1 MAVEKDPFFSE
12 LARTALDEDSKD
24 TFRSEQVSAGAELT
38 DPIQIFKQGVVS
50 GGYNLAANLEYFKG
64 IGNSIVEDQDALE
77 KNLYAAEKL
86 EQQAGMAMADV
97 QQFDDF
103 LENPTALGFI
113 NQVSSATGQFAPSAI
128 ASVASAVSGAGAG
141 VAVVGLTGVTKGLVQ
156 NVAKKEIQKAYK
168 KKMKKQ
174 PLTKDE
180 EDLLAGAY
188 DSYKKLRFGP
198 AARGGAVAG
207 AVAQEYPQGAGI
219 AFGNFAEEDMTDPI
233 QAFQSLG
240 IGVPFAA
247 VGVGAE
253 ALVFKGLTGILK
265 KQGSGPVHKRILG
278 AIGQSAGR
286 TGAVEGI
293 TEGIQ
298 EELSVQQKFAI
309 DDDYTQ
315 AQARLDR
322 AQAVFAGFFG
332 GVGIGAAGGTVA
344 GTLNA
349 ATGNKIVDQA
359 RENLTAGYREEQYNQ
374 FLKERYGV
382 DPEAGMGEVATEP
395 KTWIK
400 AQIEAMLDP
409 NTGKD
414 SVFIDRA
421 SIGIFNEVRRE
432 NPELD
437 AKLREL
443 PNHAA
448 GLEVVEAR
456 DEEGNIRDNVRTAG
470 LLFSTDGA
478 KVNKF
483 KEVTDEFLYD
493 GTKQDEVLVDILGY
507 EHGRLPDADRVVE
520 VRDAANNVVWYQ
532 STTLEKEADVKAKAK
547 ELFPESNIVST
558 DIDDHLSRR
567 NQAPQARGSGPFELD
582 DEGEVVQDDGITE
595 EEEQEALAAFQFETP
610 GVSEEPGIRS
620 ANQNARLAVEGIQK
634 GEGWSRGASRDTQ
647 LQTDAASYFP
657 AFPQYADRM
666 NSELN
671 RGFYSDAL
679 LRTYLRVSESA
690 PNNIYVIQ
698 AIDPEADN
706 VRYEIKRL
714 NTTDGQV
721 DIGLGI
727 PTAVTEAIETEK
739 DRVFKGGKPTGWKIQ
754 PPGINPQTNQPYKM
768 VPVYMPALTI
778 LGRRINTR
786 LGLASPESTELQ
798 GALEGFNTIFVELGK
813 QKYKLDYPGKEGVGP
828 NKTPLPFERS
838 NATVY
843 RSRGRDYSYKQLQP
857 GDRSVTPEARRGD
870 VGGTDQ
876 TQNIRNLRNLITQTG
891 LVEQLGIQEQF
902 NELNTLEELENF
914 VTEEINPNIPDP
926 QQRIMT
932 STMFEGAEFSELV
945 SGRERTDVE
954 FQEEQIYVDE
964 NDPRAVEP
972 NTIILTDALRQ
983 QGFEPGDVAREAGTR
998 QTRRVEDSTD
1008 FAPLTPEQQANEEY
1022 KAATFDELGSTTRRT
1037 DPGKFVDVFP
1047 SLAQRLGDPQ
1057 FVSKLSFIAKDRFK
1071 LKKRTSIFTSDVN
1084 FDEVLPLTKSTLPNI
1099 NYIKAQQNILNDST
1113 DRARFISLGKEN
1125 IILVKIGANAGSAEQ
1140 GAAMISIAHEFGH
1153 AVFDQE
1159 VTNTLETEIGKKVY
1173 AAFEAERDAPNA
1185 PEMYQ
1190 EGNPHAYEE
1199 WYADKVGGFLLAEL
1213 RNEKVKAKNGVE
1225 SYFKR
1230 IAKQI
1235 ADAFRSLSSEISK
1248 RFSVNPDFTDYAQNV
1263 VRVYKDGFVDFTRNK
1278 GSYQQRRYSRAM
1290 VDNFVPKTFESAG
1303 QRTLFRSLKKAA
1315 IDILE
1320 DPSTMAPLYLKKVFY
1335 PADNFLK
1342 ALGKGVKTE
1351 QKSGIDLDG
1360 LEGQAFS
1367 LMEDGPV
1374 TISNI
1379 QQKFKVGFNPT
1390 VDALNRLV
1398 DKGLIKETPSERQGI
1413 SKFERTE
1420 QGKAKQKIED
1430 IGKALAA
1437 MFYTSSQSEGGTGLL
1452 TANIVKANAEVNKL
1466 SAILELDDVSQITP
1480 EAEAILLEAEND
1492 TIPTEQLGEKAKQVR
1507 EWLSD
1512 FYDRENL
1519 GAIFNNKKI
1528 ENYFPRMIAIAEITE
1543 NVALQD
1549 SLVNLI
1555 VQNNPNTTEQVARE
1569 VVQGLI
1575 AEPANALIEGNETDG
1590 EGRFNIGL
1598 AKERAALFKT
1608 ISTKDLRDAQ
1618 LLEEPAVAVR
1628 KYLANSI
1635 KRSEF
1640 NKRGGA
1646 KRVQELVDQLPEN
1659 EQGHAVDAIDAI
1671 MGRVNP
1677 NMGANFRF
1685 INSWGL
1691 VANITTL
1698 LAFAVF
1704 ASLPDFAGPILR
1716 SKEFSAFGNFG
1727 RELGSYFQNSEE
1739 ASRFAKDIGVVSTD
1753 AINTMYI
1760 NAGEL
1765 DFMSKNAKNVSEKFF
1780 KYTGLEW
1787 YTRFTR
1793 IFAAGMGRRFLMEHQ
1808 MRADQGD
1815 VRSQRYLRELGVTSA
1830 QIKTWNNSQNVEAH
1844 PEVKLAL
1851 AQFVD
1856 ESIVR
1861 PNAAERP
1868 VWASDPRLALVWQLK
1883 SFFYAYGKNIVGGV
1897 MRESSSRVKEGAGMN
1912 SATLPLLLAASTL
1925 LPLSM
1930 LGLDLR
1936 ERFKVGLAW
1945 ALPGVSPED
1954 KNYRKSLDM
1963 EWDKYSFEI
1972 IDRSGVLGPWALAA
1986 PLFMESK
1993 RYGDPFW
2000 VSPLGPSVEKGY
2012 DLLTGDLDFGD
2023 ITPIYNQIGGFD

>member
-12 LARTALDEDSKD
+12 LARTALNEDSKD
-24 TFRSEQVSAGAELT
+24 TFRSEQASAGAELT

-64 IGNSIVEDQDALE
+64 IGNSIMEDQDALE

-103 LENPTALGFI
+103 LENPTALGFV

-128 ASVASAVSGAGAG
+128 ASVASAISGAGAG
-141 VAVVGLTGVTKGLVQ
+141 VAVAGLTGVTKGLVE
-156 NVAKKEIQKAYK
+156 NVAKKETAKALK

-180 EDLLAGAY
+180 EDLLKGAY
-188 DSYKKLRFGP
+188 DSYKKIRFGP
-198 AARGGAVAG
+198 AAKGGAIAG

-219 AFGNFAEEDMTDPI
+219 AFANFAEEDMTDPI
-233 QAFQSLG
+233 RAFQSLG
-240 IGVPFAA
+240 IAVPFTA

-265 KQGSGPVHKRILG
+265 KQGSGPIHKRILG

-315 AQARLDR
+315 AQAKLDR

-349 ATGNKIVDQA
+349 ATGDRLVDRA
-359 RENLTAGYREEQYNQ
+359 RENVTAGYRKEQYND
-374 FLKERYGV
+374 FLKERYGI
-382 DPEAGMGEVATEP
+382 DPKDGLGQVATEP

-400 AQIEAMLDP
+400 AQIEAIFDP
-409 NTGKD
+409 TNSKD
-414 SVFIDRA
+414 SIFIDRA

-432 NPELD
+432 NPELAARLD
-437 AKLREL
+437 QI
-443 PNHAA
+443 PNHSAA
-448 GLEVVEAR
+448 DTGELS
-456 DEEGNIRDNVRTAG
+456 AG

-493 GTKQDEVLVDILGY
+493 STKQDEVLVDILGY

-567 NQAPQARGSGPFELD
+567 NQTPQARGSGPFELD
-582 DEGEVVQDDGITE
+582 DEGEIIQDDGPTV
-595 EEEQEALAAFQFETP
+595 EQEQEDLAAFQFETP
-610 GVSEEPGIRS
+610 GISEEPGIRS

-647 LQTDAASYFP
+647 LQTDAAAYFP

-754 PPGINPQTNQPYKM
+754 PPGINPQTKQPYKM

-798 GALEGFNTIFVELGK
+798 GALEGFNTMFVELGK
-813 QKYKLDYPGKEGVGP
+813 QGYKLDYPGKQGVGP
-828 NKTPLPFERS
+828 NRTPLPFERS

-857 GDRSVTPEARRGD
+857 GDRSVTPEARTGD

-876 TQNIRNLRNLITQTG
+876 EQNLTSLKNRVNGVIG
-891 LVEQLGIQEQF
+891 ELVQGNRRGGVTSERPLSVELQEKVD
-902 NELNTLEELENF
+902 EIDTLEELEEF
-914 VTEEINPNIPDP
+914 VTEEVNPNIPDP

-932 STMFEGAEFSELV
+932 STMFEGAEFSEQ
-945 SGRERTDVE
+945 STGDFVE
-954 FQEEQIYVDE
+954 
-964 NDPRAVEP
+964 A
-972 NTIILTDALRQ
+972 
-983 QGFEPGDVAREAGTR
+983 
-998 QTRRVEDSTD
+998 
-1008 FAPLTPEQQANEEY
+1008 TPEQQANEEY

-1071 LKKRTSIFTSDVN
+1071 LKKRTRIFTSDVN

-1125 IILVKIGANAGSAEQ
+1125 IILVKIGANPGSAEQ

-1185 PEMYQ
+1185 PETYQ

-1199 WYADKVGGFLLAEL
+1199 WYADKIGGFLLAEL

-1290 VDNFVPKTFESAG
+1290 VDTFSPRTFKSAG
-1303 QRTLFRSLKKAA
+1303 QRSLFRSLKKAA
-1315 IDILE
+1315 IEILE
-1320 DPSTMAPLYLKKVFY
+1320 DPSTKSPLYLKKVFY

-1342 ALGKGVKTE
+1342 ALGKNNG
-1351 QKSGIDLDG
+1351 
-1360 LEGQAFS
+1360 
-1367 LMEDGPV
+1367 
-1374 TISNI
+1374 
-1379 QQKFKVGFNPT
+1379 
-1390 VDALNRLV
+1390 
-1398 DKGLIKETPSERQGI
+1398 
-1413 SKFERTE
+1413 
-1420 QGKAKQKIED
+1420 
-1430 IGKALAA
+1430 IGKKLAA
-1437 MFYTSSQSEGGTGLL
+1437 MFYTPSQSAEGGTGLL

-1519 GAIFNNKKI
+1519 ADIFKNKKI
-1528 ENYFPRMIAIAEITE
+1528 ENYFPRMIAIAEIAE

-1575 AEPANALIEGNETDG
+1575 AEPANALLEGNETDG

-1598 AKERAALFKT
+1598 AKERAALFKN

-1640 NKRGGA
+1640 NRRGGA
-1646 KRVQELVDQLPEN
+1646 KRVKELVDQLPEK
-1659 EQGHAVDAIDAI
+1659 EKGHAVDAIDAI

-1677 NMGANFRF
+1677 NMGATFRF

-1727 RELGSYFQNSEE
+1727 RELQSYFQNSEE

-1780 KYTGLEW
+1780 KFTMLEW

-1815 VRSQRYLRELGVTSA
+1815 VRSQRYLKELGVTSA
-1830 QIKTWNNSQNVEAH
+1830 QIKAWNNSQNVEAH

-2000 VSPLGPSVEKGY
+2000 VSPLGPSAEKAF
-2012 DLLTGDLDFGD
+2012 DLVTGDLEFGD
-2023 ITPIYNQIGGFD
+2023 MTPIYNQIGGFD

>member
-1 MAVEKDPFFSE
+1 MAIENDTFFSE
-12 LARTALDEDSKD
+12 FAKTSAGEIEQD
-24 TFRSEQVSAGAELT
+24 TFQSEQAAQGAQLT
-38 DPIQIFKQGVVS
+38 DPIQIFKQGVSS
-50 GGYNLAANLEYFKG
+50 GANNLAANIQYFKG
-64 IGNSIVEDQDALE
+64 IGNSIMEDQDALE
-77 KNLYAAEKL
+77 KNLYAAERY
-86 EQQAGMAMADV
+86 EREAGMAMADV

-103 LENPTALGFI
+103 LENPTALGFV
-113 NQVSSATGQFAPSAI
+113 NQVASATGQFAPSAI

-156 NVAKKEIQKAYK
+156 TVAKKEIQKVYK

-180 EDLLAGAY
+180 EDLLKGSY
-188 DSYKKLRFGP
+188 ESYKKLRFGP
-198 AARGGAVAG
+198 AAKGGAVAG

-219 AFGNFAEEDMTDPI
+219 AFANFAEEDMTDPI
-233 QAFQSLG
+233 RAFQSLG

-253 ALVFKGLTGILK
+253 ALVFKGLTGVLK
-265 KQGSGPVHKRILG
+265 KQGSGPIHKRILG

-286 TGAVEGI
+286 TGVVEGL

-309 DDDYTQ
+309 DDDYSR
-315 AQARLDR
+315 AQAKLDR

-349 ATGNKIVDQA
+349 ATGNRIIDKA
-359 RENLTAGYREEQYNQ
+359 RENVVGGYRREQYND
-374 FLKERYGV
+374 FLKERYGI
-382 DPEAGMGEVATEP
+382 DPKDGLGQVATEP
-395 KTWIK
+395 KAWIK
-400 AQIEAMLDP
+400 AQIEAIFDP
-409 NTGKD
+409 TNSKD
-414 SVFIDRA
+414 SIFIDRA
-421 SIGIFNEVRRE
+421 SIGIFNEVRDE
-432 NPELD
+432 NPELAARLD
-437 AKLREL
+437 QI
-443 PNHAA
+443 PNHSAA
-448 GLEVVEAR
+448 DTGDLS
-456 DEEGNIRDNVRTAG
+456 AG

-520 VRDAANNVVWYQ
+520 VRDAANNVLWYQ

-547 ELFPESNIVST
+547 ELFPESNNIVSV

-567 NQAPQARGSGPFELD
+567 NQGPKARGSGPFELD

-595 EEEQEALAAFQFETP
+595 EEEQEALAAFRFETP
-610 GVSEEPGIRS
+610 GISEEPGIRS
-620 ANQNARLAVEGIQK
+620 ANQNARLTVEGIQK

-647 LQTDAASYFP
+647 LQTDAAAYFP

-679 LRTYLRVSESA
+679 LRTYLRVSKRA

-739 DRVFKGGKPTGWKIQ
+739 DRIFRGGKPTGWKIQ
-754 PPGINPQTNQPYKM
+754 PPGINPQTKQPYKM

-813 QKYKLDYPGKEGVGP
+813 QKYKLDFPGKQGVGP
-828 NKTPLPFERS
+828 NRTPLPFEQS

-857 GDRSVTPEARRGD
+857 TGGFVTSGLASLKNKVLD
-870 VGGTDQ
+870 VDA
-876 TQNIRNLRNLITQTG
+876 G
-891 LVEQLGIQEQF
+891 LLQQLGITEEEI
-902 NELNTLEELENF
+902 NEIETLEELENL
-914 VTEEINPNIPDP
+914 VEEEINPNISEP
-926 QQRIMT
+926 QNRIMT
-932 STMFEGAEFSELV
+932 SSMFEGAEFPELV
-945 SGRERTDVE
+945 TGRQRTDVQ
-954 FQEEQIYVDE
+954 FEEGQIFVDE
-964 NDPRAVEP
+964 NEPLLLRTETVTDVEGNRSEVPIFLRAGDPNAVV
-972 NTIILTDALRQ
+972 LTDELRAA
-983 QGFEPGDVAREAGTR
+983 GFKPGDVVNRRATARTVTE
-998 QTRRVEDSTD
+998 ESTD
-1008 FAPLTPEQQANEEY
+1008 FAPLTPEQQAAEEY

-1071 LKKRTSIFTSDVN
+1071 LKKRTRIFTSDVN
-1084 FDEVLPLTKSTLPNI
+1084 FDEVLPLTKSTLPNL

-1113 DRARFISLGKEN
+1113 ERARFISLGKEN

-1159 VTNTLETEIGKKVY
+1159 VTNSLTTEIGKKVY
-1173 AAFEAERDAPNA
+1173 AAFEAERNAPNA
-1185 PEMYQ
+1185 PEAYQ
-1190 EGNPHAYEE
+1190 EGNEHAYEE
-1199 WYADKVGGFLLAEL
+1199 WYADKIGGFLLAEL

-1235 ADAFRSLSSEISK
+1235 ADAFRSLGSEISK

-1263 VRVYKDGFVDFTRNK
+1263 VKTYKDGFVDRTRNK

-1290 VDNFVPKTFESAG
+1290 VDNFVPKTYKSAAQRSLFE
-1303 QRTLFRSLKKAA
+1303 SLKKAS
-1315 IDILE
+1315 IEILE
-1320 DPSTMAPLYLKKVFY
+1320 DPSTKAPLYLKKVFY

-1342 ALGKGVKTE
+1342 ALGKEK
-1351 QKSGIDLDG
+1351 
-1360 LEGQAFS
+1360 
-1367 LMEDGPV
+1367 
-1374 TISNI
+1374 N
-1379 QQKFKVGFNPT
+1379 
-1390 VDALNRLV
+1390 
-1398 DKGLIKETPSERQGI
+1398 
-1413 SKFERTE
+1413 
-1420 QGKAKQKIED
+1420 

-1437 MFYTSSQSEGGTGLL
+1437 MFYTASQSEGGTGLL

-1466 SAILELDDVSQITP
+1466 SAILELDDVAQITP

-1528 ENYFPRMIAIAEITE
+1528 ENYFPRLIAVAEISE

-1555 VQNNPNTTEQVARE
+1555 VQNNPNTTEKVARE

-1575 AEPANALIEGNETDG
+1575 AEPANALLEGNETDG
-1590 EGRFNIGL
+1590 EGRFNLGL
-1598 AKERAALFKT
+1598 AKKRAELFKN
-1608 ISTKDLRDAQ
+1608 IDTKDLRDAQ
-1618 LLEEPAVAVR
+1618 LLEEPAIAVR
-1628 KYLANSI
+1628 KYLSNSI

-1646 KRVQELVDQLPEN
+1646 KRVQELIDQLSEN
-1659 EQGHAVDAIDAI
+1659 EQGHAIDAVDAI

-1704 ASLPDFAGPILR
+1704 ASLPDFAGPVLR

-1727 RELGSYFQNSEE
+1727 RELQSYFQNSEE

-1765 DFMSKNAKNVSEKFF
+1765 DFMSKNAKFVSEKFF

-1815 VRSQRYLRELGVTSA
+1815 VRSQRFLKELNVTPA
-1830 QIKTWNNSQNVEAH
+1830 QIKAWNNSQNVEAH

-1897 MRESSSRVKEGAGMN
+1897 MRESSSRVREGAGMN

-2000 VSPLGPSVEKGY
+2000 ISPLGPSAEKAY
-2012 DLLTGDLDFGD
+2012 DLLKGDLEFGD
-2023 ITPIYNQIGGFD
+2023 MTPIYNQIGGFD

>member
-1 MAVEKDPFFSE
+1 MAIEKDTFFSE
-12 LARTALDEDSKD
+12 FAKTSAGEIEQD
-24 TFRSEQVSAGAELT
+24 TFQSEQAAQGAQLT
-38 DPIQIFKQGVVS
+38 DPIQVFKQGVSS
-50 GGYNLAANLEYFKG
+50 GANNLAANIQYFKG
-64 IGNSIVEDQDALE
+64 IGNSIMEDQDALE
-77 KNLYAAEKL
+77 KNLYAAEQY
-86 EQQAGMAMADV
+86 EQEAGMAMADV

-141 VAVVGLTGVTKGLVQ
+141 VAVVGLTGVTKGLVN

-198 AARGGAVAG
+198 AAKGGAIAG

-219 AFGNFAEEDMTDPI
+219 AFGNFADQDMTDPI

-240 IGVPFAA
+240 IAVPFTA

-298 EELSVQQKFAI
+298 EELSIQQKFAI

-315 AQARLDR
+315 AQAKLDR

-359 RENLTAGYREEQYNQ
+359 RENLTAGYREEQYNE

-382 DPEAGMGEVATEP
+382 EPEAGLGEVATEP

-421 SIGIFNEVRRE
+421 SIGIFNEVLNE
-432 NPELD
+432 NPELQTR
-437 AKLREL
+437 LSEL
-443 PNHAA
+443 PNHSA
-448 GLEVVEAR
+448 GEV
-456 DEEGNIRDNVRTAG
+456 GNKTAG

-507 EHGRLPDADRVVE
+507 EHGRLPNADRVVE

-582 DEGEVVQDDGITE
+582 DEGEIVQDDGPTV
-595 EEEQEALAAFQFETP
+595 EQEQEDLAAFQFETP
-610 GVSEEPGIRS
+610 GISEEPGIRS
-620 ANQNARLAVEGIQK
+620 ASQNARLVAQDIQK

-647 LQTDAASYFP
+647 LQTDAAAYFP

-690 PNNIYVIQ
+690 PNNLYVIQ

-798 GALEGFNTIFVELGK
+798 GALEGFNTMYVELGK
-813 QKYKLDYPGKEGVGP
+813 QKYKLEFPGMKGA
-828 NKTPLPFERS
+828 NLDFSKS

-857 GDRSVTPEARRGD
+857 GDRFATPEARTGD

-876 TQNIRNLRNLITQTG
+876 AAGFASLQNQVKNSGILESEG
-891 LVEQLGIQEQF
+891 LQDEF
-902 NELNTLEELENF
+902 NEIDNLEELETF
-914 VTEEINPNIPDP
+914 VENEINPNIPDS
-926 QQRIMT
+926 QQKIMT
-932 STMFEGAEFSELV
+932 TSRFEQGEFFEQNT
-945 SGRERTDVE
+945 GDFVE
-954 FQEEQIYVDE
+954 
-964 NDPRAVEP
+964 A
-972 NTIILTDALRQ
+972 
-983 QGFEPGDVAREAGTR
+983 
-998 QTRRVEDSTD
+998 
-1008 FAPLTPEQQANEEY
+1008 TPEQQVNEEY

-1071 LKKRTSIFTSDVN
+1071 LKKRVRLFPSDVN
-1084 FDEVLPLTKSTLPNI
+1084 FDEVLPLTKSTLPNL
-1099 NYIKAQQNILNDST
+1099 NFIKSQQNILNDST

-1125 IILVKIGANAGSAEQ
+1125 IILVKVGANAGSAEQ

-1173 AAFEAERDAPNA
+1173 AAFEAERNAPNA
-1185 PEMYQ
+1185 PETYQ
-1190 EGNPHAYEE
+1190 EGNEHAYEE
-1199 WYADKVGGFLLAEL
+1199 WYADKIGGFLLAEL

-1248 RFSVNPDFTDYAQNV
+1248 RFSTNPDFTDYAQNV
-1263 VRVYKDGFVDFTRNK
+1263 VKVYKDGFVDFTRNK
-1278 GSYQQRRYSRAM
+1278 GSYQQRRYARAM
-1290 VDNFVPKTFESAG
+1290 VDEFVPKTYESAA
-1303 QRTLFRSLKKAA
+1303 QRTLFKSLKKAA
-1315 IDILE
+1315 LDILE
-1320 DPSTMAPLYLKKVFY
+1320 DPSSRSTYLKKTFY
-1335 PADNFLK
+1335 TADNFLK
-1342 ALGKGVKTE
+1342 GLSKEKG
-1351 QKSGIDLDG
+1351 
-1360 LEGQAFS
+1360 
-1367 LMEDGPV
+1367 
-1374 TISNI
+1374 
-1379 QQKFKVGFNPT
+1379 
-1390 VDALNRLV
+1390 
-1398 DKGLIKETPSERQGI
+1398 
-1413 SKFERTE
+1413 
-1420 QGKAKQKIED
+1420 
-1430 IGKALAA
+1430 IGKELAA
-1437 MFYTSSQSEGGTGLL
+1437 IFYTSSQSEGGTGLL
-1452 TANIVKANAEVNKL
+1452 TANIVKANSEVNKL

-1528 ENYFPRMIAIAEITE
+1528 ENYFPRLIAIAEITE
-1543 NVALQD
+1543 NVVLQD

-1575 AEPANALIEGNETDG
+1575 AEPANALVEGNETDS
-1590 EGRFNIGL
+1590 EGRFNLGL
-1598 AKERAALFKT
+1598 AKERAALFKN

-1618 LLEEPAVAVR
+1618 LLEEPAVATR

-1646 KRVQELVDQLPEN
+1646 KKVQELVDQLPEK
-1659 EQGHAVDAIDAI
+1659 EQGHAIDAIDAI

-1765 DFMSKNAKNVSEKFF
+1765 DFMGKNAKLVSEKFF

-1815 VRSQRYLRELGVTSA
+1815 ARSQRYLRELGVTSA

-2012 DLLTGDLDFGD
+2012 DLLTGDLDFKD
-2023 ITPIYNQIGGFD
+2023 ITPIYNQI